1 MKTLVT
7 GGAGFIGTNLIKRLL
22 KDGHEVTSIDNYST
36 GKRENHQEGCQYHDF
51 DLSSSHT
58 LDKEGDYLEDGTWAY
73 GDESYPANRWDTRLN
88 HIHGHGDDEY
98 DVIYHLAALARIQPS
113 LENPHKTLFNN
124 FVSTLNILEYARE
137 NDIKF
142 VYAGSSSFH
151 HGLYGSPYAWSKFSG
166 EELCKL
172 YSSVYDVPTSI
183 CRFYNVYGTHQLVD
197 GPYCTV
203 IGIFQEQYRKGEPL
217 TITGGGEQR
226 RDFTHV
232 DDIVDG
238 LVRVNRAMHGEVDMK
253 YSGTEFELGRGI
265 NHSINEIADM
275 FGKDYPKEYIPARK
289 GEYDRTLCEDNF
301 ARECLDWNPTIN
313 LEDYIKVFVETRR
326 FLNK

>member
-22 KDGHEVTSIDNYST
+22 KDGHEVVSVDNYST
-36 GKRENHQEGCQYHDF
+36 GKKENEQEGCRYYDY
-51 DLSSSHT
+51 DLSYNYVKRARPLQGGERYST
-58 LDKEGDYLEDGTWAY
+58 IF
-73 GDESYPANRWDTRLN
+73 
-88 HIHGHGDDEY
+88 HI
-98 DVIYHLAALARIQPS
+98 AALARIQPS
-113 LENPHKTLFNN
+113 LKDPLLHITNN
-124 FVSTLNILEYARE
+124 FMSTLNVLEFARKI
-137 NDIKF
+137 DVPV
-142 VYAGSSSFH
+142 VYAGSSSKH

-172 YSSVYDVPTSI
+172 YSSVYNIPTSI
-183 CRFYNVYGTHQLVD
+183 CRFYNVYGPQQLVD

-203 IGIFQEQYRKGEPL
+203 VGIFQELYKKGETL
-217 TITGGGEQR
+217 TITGNGEQR

-238 LVRVNRAMHGEVDMK
+238 LVRVSRAMHGEVDMG
-253 YSGTEFELGRGI
+253 YNGAEFELGRGV
-265 NHSINEIADM
+265 NHSINELVDM

-326 FLNK
+326 FLNE